1 MTAGDESGAGQE
13 VTDNAGR
20 AGLVSRSET
29 GRGVCFSGKL
39 SGTVEEESKLG
50 REVTT
55 DCARADVLL
64 SENETG
70 GGTCFVL
77 RVSGKVE
84 EGS

>member
-1 MTAGDESGAGQE
+1 M
-13 VTDNAGR
+13 
-20 AGLVSRSET
+20 
-29 GRGVCFSGKL
+29 
-39 SGTVEEESKLG
+39 EEESKLG

-64 SENETG
+64 SGKETG